1 MPLFSDWLTVFAV
14 GLVVV
19 ITPGANF
26 AMTLRNSLIYSRQAG
41 VYTVVGM
48 ALASLIHVAYCLL
61 GIGLIISQSILLFN
75 ALKWLGAA
83 YLIFIG
89 FKSLRAKQWAEINL
103 KGQRVTLNN
112 WAAIRIGFLTCL
124 LNPKSTLLY
133 LAVFTQLIQP
143 NSSLLAQTIYGSTII
158 GLQLLWYG
166 AVALFISQPTI
177 KSVIVSFAHWIERVT
192 GAVLILLGVRLAIAP
207 NN

>member
-1 MPLFSDWLTVFAV
+1 MPLFSDWLTVLAV

-26 AMTLRNSLIYSRQAG
+26 AITLRNSLVYSQQAG

-48 ALASLIHVAYCLL
+48 ALASCIHVAYCLL

-89 FKSLRAKQWAEINL
+89 FKSLRAKPRKDINL
-103 KGQRVTLNN
+103 EERRGILNN
-112 WAAIRIGFLTCL
+112 WAAVRTGFLTCL
-124 LNPKSTLLY
+124 LNPKATLLY

-143 NSSLLAQTIYGSTII
+143 NSSLLAQTLYGSTII
-158 GLQLLWYG
+158 ALEILWYG
-166 AVALFISQPTI
+166 AVALFISQPTVKRAI
-177 KSVIVSFAHWIERVT
+177 TSITH
-192 GAVLILLGVRLAIAP
+192 LISESRGRY
-207 NN
+207 